1 MQRRSLVSLAAAGVA
16 AAGVRGGVAQERYP
30 SRPITLIVGFAA
42 GGNGDITIRYLA
54 NALKDRFGVPVVV
67 ENRPGAGGA
76 LAAERT
82 ARARPDGYTFSM
94 YTASPFVVEPVM
106 RSAPYDPAN
115 DFTYVVQ
122 YLITP
127 QAAFVLSSSRFRT
140 WQDVIDFARANPD
153 RFRWATAAARGGPY
167 IATEAAFRKEGLSTI
182 VASYN
187 GGAPAVAALL
197 AGDIDMVV
205 SPDYPPL
212 LDAGQVRLLAEIG
225 PERVRGLE
233 NVPTFGELGY
243 PLTLQVNLGLV
254 GPAGLP
260 PEVVRMWEDG
270 VREVTATAEWEALMV
285 RLRAVTSYLPSAP
298 FTQRVLDTYREMGPA
313 VERLGLRG

>member
-1 MQRRSLVSLAAAGVA
+1 MQRRVLIRLAATGVA
-16 AAGVRGGVAQERYP
+16 AASVRGAFAQERYP

-54 NALKDRFGVPVVV
+54 NALKDRFDVPIVV

-106 RSAPYDPAN
+106 RPAPYDPAK
-115 DFTYVVQ
+115 DFTYVAQ

-167 IATEAAFRKEGLSTI
+167 IATEAAFRKEGLTTI

-243 PLTLQVNLGLV
+243 PLTLQVNLGVV

-260 PEVVRMWEDG
+260 PEVVRMWEEG

-298 FTQRVLDTYREMGPA
+298 FTRRVLDTYREMGPA
-313 VERLGLRG
+313 VERLGLKG